1 MYSMT
6 MGNTYNPIIAP
17 SLLSADFSD
26 MEQALKLIEKS
37 GGDWVHFDVMD
48 GSFVPDI
55 TFGHKMVNDMRKRS
69 SLPFDVHLMVYHP
82 ETQVEKFAHAGA
94 DCITIHAEATIHVHS
109 VIMQIKELGKRAGI
123 SIVPSTHLGR
133 IKELLPFVD
142 LVLIMTVNP
151 GYGGQKLIPQTLEK
165 VVALKELKG
174 KMGYNFIIEMDGG
187 VNRETCTTV
196 IKAGPEAIVTGSA
209 FFDDK
214 DPAAYIRLFKKG
226 SD

>member
-1 MYSMT
+1 MNY
-6 MGNTYNPIIAP
+6 PIIAP

-26 MEQALKLIEKS
+26 MEQALALIEKS

-69 SLPFDVHLMVYHP
+69 DLPFDVHLMVYHP

-94 DCITIHAEATIHVHS
+94 DYITIQVEATIHLHS
-109 VIMQIKELGKRAGI
+109 VIMQIKELGKKAGI
-123 SIVPSTHLGR
+123 SIVPSTQPGR
-133 IKELLPFVD
+133 IKELLCFVD

-151 GYGGQKLIPQTLEK
+151 GYGGQKLIHETLEK
-165 VVALKELKG
+165 VVELKELK
-174 KMGYNFIIEMDGG
+174 KNKNYNFIIEIDGG
-187 VNRETCTTV
+187 VNRETCGTV
-196 IKAGPEAIVTGSA
+196 LKAGPEAIVTGSA

-214 DPAAYIRLFKKG
+214 DPAAYIRLFKK
-226 SD
+226 